1 MADERY
7 HMEFEQ
13 LGIGQVLGRSRLFV
27 PPNQREYAWTD
38 LEATTLYRD
47 FERAV
52 ATGSSYFLGAIV
64 TIPRDGML
72 EVVDGQQRLATT
84 ALLLAA
90 IRNHLQADDM
100 MVEAINNDFLTGI
113 DLQKRERVPKLRL
126 NVDDN
131 ELFRCIVTGASESTY
146 PTATKE
152 SQRRLRRA
160 YDLAREHVARVADP
174 GDPWDPGDSLTELVS
189 FIELRAFVV
198 LLRMSSDADAYRM
211 FETLNDR
218 GLRTSQSDLIK
229 NYLFSRSVERSQEI
243 RSRWNHMQG
252 SLESLGDDDVTVDF
266 LRDAVTVTYGHTRE
280 SRVYDAVQTIAKREN
295 AALAF
300 AAKIDGLANGYVATF
315 SSSHE
320 RWNGCPHE
328 IRHAIDALNLLAVRP
343 LRPLLLAVERKFP
356 DREAAAAFRFAVAL
370 GVRLLVTIPTRG
382 GSVEEPLS
390 EAAKGVYKGDLKST
404 DDLKKKLNGVTPSDE
419 EFRAAFE
426 IARVSKA
433 ELARY
438 YLRSLERAAH
448 DEPQPWFMPVEDR
461 SIITLEHVLPKK
473 PEDRW
478 PQFGDDDAAAYVN
491 RLGNQALLRASDNS
505 GAGNAGFADKRPLY
519 QGSPYRLTKMVADA
533 ADWTPAEVVARQ
545 KRLAELAVAAWP
557 IDCDSERL

>member
-7 HMEFEQ
+7 QMDFEQ

-27 PPNQREYAWTD
+27 PPNQREYSWTD
-38 LEATTLYRD
+38 LEALTLYRD

-52 ATGSSYFLGAIV
+52 ATGASYFLGTIV
-64 TIPRDGML
+64 TIPRDDGML

-84 ALLLAA
+84 AILLAA
-90 IRNHLQADDM
+90 IRDHLNRGDNDM
-100 MVEAINNDFLTGI
+100 VVESINNDFLTGI
-113 DLQKRERVPKLRL
+113 DRRKRERVPKLRL
-126 NVDDN
+126 NFDDN
-131 ELFRCIVTGASESTY
+131 ELFRCIVTGAPESAY
-146 PTATKE
+146 PAAAKE
-152 SQRRLRRA
+152 SQKRLRRA
-160 YDLAREHVARVADP
+160 YDLARKHVDRIADP

-189 FIELRAFVV
+189 FIEQRAFVV

-229 NYLFSRSVERSQEI
+229 NYLFSRSVDRAQEI
-243 RSRWNHMQG
+243 RTRWSRMQG
-252 SLESLGDDDVTVDF
+252 SLETLGDDDVTVDF
-266 LRDAVTVTYGHTRE
+266 LRDVITVAYGHTRE
-280 SRVYDAVQTIAKREN
+280 SRIYEAMLTIANRES

-300 AAKIDGLANGYVATF
+300 AARIDGLASGYVATF
-315 SSSHE
+315 NSAHE

-328 IRHAIDALNLLAVRP
+328 VRRAIDALNLLAVRP

-356 DREAAAAFRFAVAL
+356 DPEVAAAFRFAVAL

-382 GSVEEPLS
+382 GSVEAPLA
-390 EAAKGVYKGDLKST
+390 EAAKGVYKGEVKTT
-404 DDLKKKLNGVTPSDE
+404 DHLKKKLNGVTPSDE

-438 YLRSLERAAH
+438 YLRSLERAVNE
-448 DEPQPWFMPVEDR
+448 EPEPWFMPVEDR
-461 SIITLEHVLPKK
+461 SIINLEHVLPRR

-478 PQFGDDDAAAYVN
+478 PQFSDDEAAAYVN

-505 GAGNAGFADKRPLY
+505 RAGNAGFAEKRPLFRE
-519 QGSPYRLTKMVADA
+519 SPYRLTRLVADA
-533 ADWTPAEVVARQ
+533 EEWTPAEVVARQ
-545 KRLAELAVAAWP
+545 KRLAGLALAAWP
-557 IDCDSERL
+557 I

>member
-1 MADERY
+1 MAKERDGPY

-27 PPNQREYAWTD
+27 PPNQRDYAWTE
-38 LEATTLYRD
+38 LEVSTLYQD
-47 FERAV
+47 FQRAV
-52 ATGSSYFLGAIV
+52 TAGSSYFLGTIV

-84 ALLLAA
+84 VILLAA
-90 IRNHLQADDM
+90 IRDHLQDDDM
-100 MVEAINNDFLTGI
+100 FVESINNDFLTGI
-113 DLQKRERVPKLRL
+113 DRAKRERVPKMRL
-126 NVDDN
+126 NFDDN
-131 ELFRCIVTGASESTY
+131 ELFGCIVTGAAESAY
-146 PTATKE
+146 PAAAKE
-152 SQRRLRRA
+152 SQKRLRRA
-160 YDLAREHVARVADP
+160 YELAREHVGRVADP

-189 FIELRAFVV
+189 FIEQRALVG

-229 NYLFSRSVERSQEI
+229 NYLFSRSVERAQEI
-243 RSRWNHMQG
+243 QTRWNHMQG
-252 SLESLGDDDVTVDF
+252 SLETLGDDDVTVDF
-266 LRDAVTVTYGHTRE
+266 LRDAVTVMYGHTRE
-280 SRVYDAVQTIAKREN
+280 SRVYEAVQSIGKREN

-300 AAKIDGLANGYVATF
+300 AARIDALANGYVATF

-320 RWNGCPHE
+320 RWNGCPHDV
-328 IRHAIDALNLLAVRP
+328 RRAIDALNLLAVRP
-343 LRPLLLAVERKFP
+343 LRPLLLAVERKFRDP
-356 DREAAAAFRFAVAL
+356 EVAATFRFAVSV
-370 GVRLLVTIPTRG
+370 GVRLLVTIPERSA
-382 GSVEEPLS
+382 SVEAPM
-390 EAAKGVYKGDLKST
+390 AQTANGVYRGDIETT
-404 DDLKKKLNGVTPSDE
+404 DHLKKKLNGVTPSDE

-438 YLRSLERAAH
+438 YLRSLERAASR
-448 DEPQPWFMPVEDR
+448 EPEPWFIPVEDR
-461 SIITLEHVLPKK
+461 AVITLEHVLPKT

-478 PQFGDDDAAAYVN
+478 PQFGEDEAAGYVN

-505 GAGNAGFADKRPLY
+505 RAGNAGFADKRPLY
-519 QGSPYRLTKMVADA
+519 RESPYRLTQMVADA
-533 ADWTPAEVVARQ
+533 EDWTPAEVVARQ

-557 IDCDSERL
+557 I

>member
-1 MADERY
+1 MADDRY

-38 LEATTLYRD
+38 LEASTLYHD
-47 FERAV
+47 FGRAV
-52 ATGSSYFLGAIV
+52 ATGSSYFLGTIV
-64 TIPRDGML
+64 TIPRGEML

-84 ALLLAA
+84 AILLAA
-90 IRNHLQADDM
+90 IRDHLQADDM
-100 MVEAINNDFLTGI
+100 IVEAINNDFLTGI

-131 ELFRCIVTGASESTY
+131 ELFGCIVTGASESTY
-146 PTATKE
+146 PTVTKE
-152 SQRRLRRA
+152 SQKRLRRA
-160 YDLAREHVARVADP
+160 YDLARKHVDRVAAP
-174 GDPWDPGDSLTELVS
+174 GDPWDPGDSMSELVS
-189 FIELRAFVV
+189 FIEQRALVG
-198 LLRMSSDADAYRM
+198 LLRMSSDSDAYRM

-229 NYLFSRSVERSQEI
+229 NYLFSRSVERAQEI
-243 RSRWNHMQG
+243 RTRWNHMQG
-252 SLESLGDDDVTVDF
+252 SLETLGDDDVTVDF

-343 LRPLLLAVERKFP
+343 LRPLLLAVERKLS
-356 DREAAAAFRFAVAL
+356 DREVAAAFQFAVAL
-370 GVRLLVTIPTRG
+370 GVRLLVTISTRG
-382 GSVEEPLS
+382 GSVEEPLA

-404 DDLKKKLNGVTPSDE
+404 HDLKKKLNGVTPSDE

-426 IARVSKA
+426 IARVSKG

-438 YLRSLERAAH
+438 YLRSLERAAN
-448 DEPQPWFMPVEDR
+448 DEPEPWFMPVEDR
-461 SIITLEHVLPKK
+461 SIITLEHVLPKS

-478 PQFGDDDAAAYVN
+478 PQFSDDEAAVYVN
-491 RLGNQALLRASDNS
+491 RLGNLALLRASDNS
-505 GAGNAGFADKRPLY
+505 GVGNAGFADKRPLY
-519 QGSPYRLTKMVADA
+519 QESPYRLTKMIADA

-545 KRLAELAVAAWP
+545 KRLAELATAAWP
-557 IDCDSERL
+557 C

>member
-131 ELFRCIVTGASESTY
+131 ELFRCIVTGASESMY

-152 SQRRLRRA
+152 SQKRLRRA

-174 GDPWDPGDSLTELVS
+174 GDPWDPGDSLTEMVS

-198 LLRMSSDADAYRM
+198 LLRMSNDADAYRM

-229 NYLFSRSVERSQEI
+229 NYLFSRSVERAQEI
-243 RSRWNHMQG
+243 RTRWNHMQG
-252 SLESLGDDDVTVDF
+252 SLETLGDDDVTVDF

-328 IRHAIDALNLLAVRP
+328 IRNAIDALNLLAVRP

-356 DREAAAAFRFAVAL
+356 DRAAASAFQFAVAL

-382 GSVEEPLS
+382 GSVEEPLA
-390 EAAKGVYKGDLKST
+390 EAAKGVYKGEIKGT

-438 YLRSLERAAH
+438 YLRSLERAAN

-478 PQFGDDDAAAYVN
+478 PQFSDDEAAAYVN

-519 QGSPYRLTKMVADA
+519 QESPYRLTKMVADA
-533 ADWTPAEVVARQ
+533 WEWTPVEVVARQ

-557 IDCDSERL
+557 I

>member
-27 PPNQREYAWTD
+27 PLNQREYAWTD
-38 LEATTLYRD
+38 LEAGTLYRD
-47 FERAV
+47 FERAL

-84 ALLLAA
+84 AILLAA
-90 IRNHLQADDM
+90 IRDHLQDDDM
-100 MVEAINNDFLTGI
+100 IVESINNDFLTGI

-152 SQRRLRRA
+152 SQKRLRRA
-160 YDLAREHVARVADP
+160 YDLAREHVGRVADP

-189 FIELRAFVV
+189 FIEQRAFVV

-229 NYLFSRSVERSQEI
+229 NYLFSRSVERAQEI
-243 RSRWNHMQG
+243 RTRWNHMQG
-252 SLESLGDDDVTVDF
+252 SLETLGDDDVTVDF

-300 AAKIDGLANGYVATF
+300 ASMIDGLANGYVATF

-328 IRHAIDALNLLAVRP
+328 IRPAIDALNLLSVRP

-356 DREAAAAFRFAVAL
+356 DREAAAAFQFTVAL
-370 GVRLLVTIPTRG
+370 GVRLLVTISTRG
-382 GSVEEPLS
+382 GSVEEPLA

-404 DDLKKKLNGVTPSDE
+404 DDLKKKLNGVTPADE

-438 YLRSLERAAH
+438 YLRSLERAAN

-461 SIITLEHVLPKK
+461 SIITLEHVLPKR

-478 PQFGDDDAAAYVN
+478 PQFSGDEAAAYVN

-505 GAGNAGFADKRPLY
+505 GAGNAGFAAKRPLY
-519 QGSPYRLTKMVADA
+519 QESPYRLTKMVADA
-533 ADWTPAEVVARQ
+533 GEWTPAEVVARQ
-545 KRLAELAVAAWP
+545 KRLAELATAAWP
-557 IDCDSERL
+557 I